1 MFSITGHTRG
11 LGKAL
16 CDKIPTPVLGFS
28 RSNGYDIRL
37 QVDRSRIIDEVSNC
51 DIFINC
57 AYCGDDSQTTLLYE
71 LYSSWKN
78 KDKLIINIGSETTS
92 GIKKKEW
99 MYTAHKSSLHKA
111 SEQLSYLNNPCKV
124 VNFKFGYIGVERVLK
139 TYNPK
144 EYILPE
150 HAAQFILDNINAV
163 KQHRL
168 TELLLRP

>member
-1 MFSITGHTRG
+1 
-11 LGKAL
+11 
-16 CDKIPTPVLGFS
+16 
-28 RSNGYDIRL
+28 
-37 QVDRSRIIDEVSNC
+37 
-51 DIFINC
+51 
-57 AYCGDDSQTTLLYE
+57 
-71 LYSSWKN
+71 
-78 KDKLIINIGSETTS
+78 
-92 GIKKKEW
+92 

-163 KQHRL
+163 KQYRL